1 MNSTPRLILGSGSPR
16 RSEILTS
23 MGYDFE
29 VIVPSVEESSND
41 NLGLTNLSIYN
52 AELKARAT
60 WNLVPDNNHIV
71 IASDTVVWLDGVSFG
86 KPTSVEHAHEMLSK
100 LSGKTHQVGTG
111 VSVQTA
117 EKNYSFCE
125 VAHVTFKKLSLQE
138 IIQYVKDIW
147 VMDKAGAYSI
157 QEESERIIE
166 AFDGEYETIMGL
178 PKARLNDTLKQLKL

>member
-29 VIVPSVEESSND
+29 VVVPSVEESSND